1 MRLAPT
7 IMLAGAL
14 ALLWSAHSDAQTLRE
29 REMRR
34 ERVMKE
40 LSGPKYR
47 DHGNDLSI
55 QRGNEG
61 LRDRLLLDR
70 GGSGLRSGS
79 GLGSTTGSGSG
90 LR

>member
-1 MRLAPT
+1 MRIAPLVALS
-7 IMLAGAL
+7 IAL
-14 ALLWSAHSDAQTLRE
+14 ASLWAAQSDAQTLRE

-34 ERVMKE
+34 ERIRQE

-61 LRDRLLLDR
+61 MRDRLLQNR
-70 GGSGLRSGS
+70 GTNGLRSGS
-79 GLGSTTGSGSG
+79 GLGSGGSD